1 MNFTETAK
9 LYAAQ
14 ILPEI
19 DAYAARAAQTP
30 SGSWPGSVERDNTR
44 RLRTAIAME
53 LIGCTDERLRDL
65 IRAYAYAAEC
75 VHQCTVH
82 MTQLEA
88 VDADDAIDQL
98 DLHSRAIVTELSE
111 DLAAYCERLEGS
123 KT

>member
-1 MNFTETAK
+1 MNITETAK

-14 ILPEI
+14 IGPEI
-19 DAYAARAAQTP
+19 DAHAARAAQTP

-44 RLRTAIAME
+44 RLRTAIATE
-53 LIGCTDERLRDL
+53 LIGGTDERLRDL

-88 VDADDAIDQL
+88 VNADDAIDQL